1 MISPTAQGEET
12 PEVGG
17 IGGAG
22 GVRCVPYS
30 NARHVG
36 LHVTVGGGE
45 GRELEAG
52 GWRLE
57 AGGNIFKCE
66 QEEQLGWTCVEA
78 DEAGGIII
86 ILGCCGCCYHLSMS
100 PFDIITPVRVTESC
114 GCRPER
120 FLFIRESKQ

>member
-1 MISPTAQGEET
+1 MISPTAHF

-52 GWRLE
+52 GWREYLQVR
-57 AGGNIFKCE
+57 AGGTT
-66 QEEQLGWTCVEA
+66 GV
-78 DEAGGIII
+78 DMRGG
-86 ILGCCGCCYHLSMS
+86 G
-100 PFDIITPVRVTESC
+100 
-114 GCRPER
+114 
-120 FLFIRESKQ
+120 